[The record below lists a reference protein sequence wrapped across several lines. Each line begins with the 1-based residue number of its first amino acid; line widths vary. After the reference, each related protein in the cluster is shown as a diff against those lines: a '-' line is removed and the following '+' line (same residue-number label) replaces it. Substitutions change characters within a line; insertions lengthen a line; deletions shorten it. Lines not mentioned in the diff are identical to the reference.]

1 MNGVVVDEVPP
12 IVEVAL
18 AYDNSLMGDTSIIII
33 GQALYFGDQVN
44 HILMNPNQIRMNGG
58 VVDEVPRHLSQG
70 LPSTHSIYCSEE
82 IYRIPLNLK
91 GCISYFNVRKP
102 TLYEIK
108 NCTHLVMT
116 SDVEWDPH
124 SSIFDEQ
131 EQAVN
136 VMEENY
142 APPERSLFKIV
153 TGSIIKKIRACCK
166 DCIKKSVRR

>member
-1 MNGVVVDEVPP
+1 MDLLLKAP
-12 IVEVAL
+12 
-18 AYDNSLMGDTSIIII
+18 
-33 GQALYFGDQVN
+33 
-44 HILMNPNQIRMNGG
+44 H
-58 VVDEVPRHLSQG
+58 HLSQG
-70 LPSTHSIYCSEE
+70 LSSTHSICFPEE
-82 IYRIPLNLK
+82 NYRIPLNLT

-153 TGSIIKKIRACCK
+153 TGSIIKKIRVCYK
-166 DCIKKSVRR
+166 GCI